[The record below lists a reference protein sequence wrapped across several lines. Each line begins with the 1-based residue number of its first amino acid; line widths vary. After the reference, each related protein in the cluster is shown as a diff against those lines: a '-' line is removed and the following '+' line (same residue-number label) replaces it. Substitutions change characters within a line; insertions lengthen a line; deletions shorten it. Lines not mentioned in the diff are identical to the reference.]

1 MNSVEDTAQ
10 TMFATQTFKSILQ
23 QASSIVINKM
33 IYKSRDNNATRT
45 ASQYDESSD
54 EESED
59 ENNEI
64 EMLQQENNVNELSNN
79 IKLTGQ
85 FTDIAYADTDKIT
98 EKAISGLC
106 NGDEKLLNNVM
117 DTYNNAVNDGLLK
130 REWSK
135 AESDVI
141 YTLTDK
147 GKELVNSENFKRQLE
162 KNIKNTLYNENFRN
176 TAVVEFTGTKEDVNV
191 FRYVDTLN
199 IKSFDNNPVMKKLFD
214 MLQKYEFISVDE
226 NGNAKPTDKLNTYF
240 AQQDRKGIKTNLKIT
255 KVTPDNMQQAANK
268 IQKAKQAAQATKKSA
283 KVSAKAAKTTANV
296 AAKTGAATATGGVSI
311 AVDLSKKGFELLKK
325 SSNSFS
331 TQNRI
336 NKS

>member
-10 TMFATQTFKSILQ
+10 TMFATQTVKGIVQ
-23 QASSIVINKM
+23 QATSIIINKA
-33 IYKSRDNNATRT
+33 IYGNYGKNHNVVTETAQQSVQQKS
-45 ASQYDESSD
+45 
-54 EESED
+54 
-59 ENNEI
+59 
-64 EMLQQENNVNELSNN
+64 NNVNELSSN

-98 EKAISGLC
+98 EKAISVLC

-147 GKELVNSENFKRQLE
+147 GKELVNSENFKKQLE
-162 KNIKNTLYNENFRN
+162 KNIKNTLYNENFKN
-176 TAVVEFTGTKEDVNV
+176 TAVVEFTGTKDDVNV

-199 IKSFDNNPVMKKLFD
+199 IKSFDNNPVMKKMFD
-214 MLQKYEFISVDE
+214 MLKKYEFISVDE

-255 KVTPDNMQQAANK
+255 KVTPDNMQQAADK
-268 IQKAKQAAQATKKSA
+268 IQKAKQAAQATKKNA
-283 KVSAKAAKTTANV
+283 EVATKAAKTTVNA
-296 AAKTGAATATGGVSI
+296 AAKTGAATATAGVSI
-311 AVDLSKKGFELLKK
+311 AVDISKKGFELLKK

-331 TQNRI
+331 TQNHI

>member
-10 TMFATQTFKSILQ
+10 TMFATQTVKGVVQ
-23 QASSIVINKM
+23 QATSIIINKA
-33 IYKSRDNNATRT
+33 IYGNNGKNHNVVTETAQQSVQQKS
-45 ASQYDESSD
+45 
-54 EESED
+54 
-59 ENNEI
+59 
-64 EMLQQENNVNELSNN
+64 NNVNELSSN

-98 EKAISGLC
+98 EKAISELC
-106 NGDEKLLNNVM
+106 KDDEKLLNNVM

-147 GKELVNSENFKRQLE
+147 GKELVNSEDFKKQLE
-162 KNIKNTLYNENFRN
+162 KNIKNTLYNENFKN
-176 TAVVEFTGTKEDVNV
+176 TAVVEFTGTKDDVNV

-199 IKSFDNNPVMKKLFD
+199 IKSFDNNPVMKKMFD
-214 MLQKYEFISVDE
+214 MLKKYEFISVDE

-255 KVTPDNMQQAANK
+255 KVTPDNMQQAADK
-268 IQKAKQAAQATKKSA
+268 IQKAKQAAQATKKNA
-283 KVSAKAAKTTANV
+283 EVATKAAKTTVNA
-296 AAKTGAATATGGVSI
+296 AAKAGAATATAGVSI
-311 AVDLSKKGFELLKK
+311 AVDISKKGFELLKK

-331 TQNRI
+331 TQNHI

>member
-10 TMFATQTFKSILQ
+10 TMFATQTVKGIVQ
-23 QASSIVINKM
+23 QATTIIINKA
-33 IYKSRDNNATRT
+33 IYGNYGKNHNVVTETAQQSVQQKS
-45 ASQYDESSD
+45 
-54 EESED
+54 
-59 ENNEI
+59 
-64 EMLQQENNVNELSNN
+64 NNVNELSSN

-98 EKAISGLC
+98 EKAISVLC

-147 GKELVNSENFKRQLE
+147 GKELVNSEDFKKQLE
-162 KNIKNTLYNENFRN
+162 KNIKNTLYNENFKN
-176 TAVVEFTGTKEDVNV
+176 TAVVEFTGTKDDVNV

-199 IKSFDNNPVMKKLFD
+199 IKSFDNNPVMKKMFD
-214 MLQKYEFISVDE
+214 MLKKYEFISVDE

-255 KVTPDNMQQAANK
+255 KVTPDNMQQAADK
-268 IQKAKQAAQATKKSA
+268 IQKAKQAAQATKKNA
-283 KVSAKAAKTTANV
+283 EVATKAAKTTVNA
-296 AAKTGAATATGGVSI
+296 AAKTGAATATAGVSI
-311 AVDLSKKGFELLKK
+311 AVDISKKGFELLKK

-331 TQNRI
+331 TQNHI

>member
-10 TMFATQTFKSILQ
+10 TMFATQTVKGIVQQATSIIINKSIYSNNGKNHNVVTETAQ
-23 QASSIVINKM
+23 QSVQQ
-33 IYKSRDNNATRT
+33 KS
-45 ASQYDESSD
+45 
-54 EESED
+54 
-59 ENNEI
+59 
-64 EMLQQENNVNELSNN
+64 NNVNELSSN

-98 EKAISGLC
+98 EKAISELC
-106 NGDEKLLNNVM
+106 KDDEKLLNNVM

-135 AESDVI
+135 TESDVI

-147 GKELVNSENFKRQLE
+147 GKELVNSENFKKQLE
-162 KNIKNTLYNENFRN
+162 KNIKNTLYNENFKN
-176 TAVVEFTGTKEDVNV
+176 TAVVEFTGTKDDVNV

-199 IKSFDNNPVMKKLFD
+199 IKSFDNNPVMKKMFD
-214 MLQKYEFISVDE
+214 MLKKYEFISVDE

-255 KVTPDNMQQAANK
+255 KVAPDNMQQAANK
-268 IQKAKQAAQATKKSA
+268 IQKAKQAAQATKKNA
-283 KVSAKAAKTTANV
+283 EVATKAAKTTVNA
-296 AAKTGAATATGGVSI
+296 AAKTGAATATAGVSI
-311 AVDLSKKGFELLKK
+311 AVDISKKGFELLKK

-331 TQNRI
+331 TQNHI

>member
-10 TMFATQTFKSILQ
+10 TMFATQTVKGVVQ
-23 QASSIVINKM
+23 QATSIIINKA
-33 IYKSRDNNATRT
+33 IYGNNGKNHNVVTETAQQSVQQKS
-45 ASQYDESSD
+45 
-54 EESED
+54 
-59 ENNEI
+59 
-64 EMLQQENNVNELSNN
+64 NNVNELSSN

-98 EKAISGLC
+98 EKAISELC
-106 NGDEKLLNNVM
+106 KDDEKLLNNVM

-147 GKELVNSENFKRQLE
+147 GKELVNSEDFKKQLE
-162 KNIKNTLYNENFRN
+162 KNIKNTLYNENFKN
-176 TAVVEFTGTKEDVNV
+176 TAVVEFTGTKDDVNV

-199 IKSFDNNPVMKKLFD
+199 IKSFDNNPVMKKMFD
-214 MLQKYEFISVDE
+214 MLKKYEFISVDE

-255 KVTPDNMQQAANK
+255 KVTPDNMQQAADK
-268 IQKAKQAAQATKKSA
+268 IQKAKQAAQATKKNA
-283 KVSAKAAKTTANV
+283 EVATKAAKTTVNA
-296 AAKTGAATATGGVSI
+296 AAKTGAATATAGVSI

-331 TQNRI
+331 TQNHI

>member
-10 TMFATQTFKSILQ
+10 TMFATQTVKGIVQ
-23 QASSIVINKM
+23 QATSIIINKA
-33 IYKSRDNNATRT
+33 IYGNYGKNHNVVTETAQQSVQQKS
-45 ASQYDESSD
+45 
-54 EESED
+54 
-59 ENNEI
+59 
-64 EMLQQENNVNELSNN
+64 NNVNELSSN

-98 EKAISGLC
+98 EKAISVLC

-147 GKELVNSENFKRQLE
+147 GKELVNSEDFKKQLE
-162 KNIKNTLYNENFRN
+162 KNIKNTLYNENFKN
-176 TAVVEFTGTKEDVNV
+176 TAVVEFTGTKDDVNV

-199 IKSFDNNPVMKKLFD
+199 IKSFDNNPVMKKMFD
-214 MLQKYEFISVDE
+214 MLKKYEFISVDE

-255 KVTPDNMQQAANK
+255 KVAPDNMQQAADK
-268 IQKAKQAAQATKKSA
+268 IQKAKQAAQATKKNA
-283 KVSAKAAKTTANV
+283 EVATKAAKTTVNA
-296 AAKTGAATATGGVSI
+296 AAKTGAATATAGVSI
-311 AVDLSKKGFELLKK
+311 AVDISKKGFELLKK

-331 TQNRI
+331 TQNHI

>member
-10 TMFATQTFKSILQ
+10 TMFATQTVKGVVQ
-23 QASSIVINKM
+23 QATSIIINKA
-33 IYKSRDNNATRT
+33 IYGNNGKNHNVVTETAQQSVQQKS
-45 ASQYDESSD
+45 
-54 EESED
+54 
-59 ENNEI
+59 
-64 EMLQQENNVNELSNN
+64 NNVNELSSN

-98 EKAISGLC
+98 EKAISELC
-106 NGDEKLLNNVM
+106 KDDEKLLNNVM

-147 GKELVNSENFKRQLE
+147 GKELVNSEDFKKQLE
-162 KNIKNTLYNENFRN
+162 KNIKNTLYNENFKN
-176 TAVVEFTGTKEDVNV
+176 TAVVEFTGTKDDVNV

-199 IKSFDNNPVMKKLFD
+199 INSFDNNPVMKKMFD
-214 MLQKYEFISVDE
+214 MLKKYEFISVDE

-255 KVTPDNMQQAANK
+255 KVTPDNMQQAADK
-268 IQKAKQAAQATKKSA
+268 IQKAKQAAQATKKNA
-283 KVSAKAAKTTANV
+283 EVATKAAKTTVNAS
-296 AAKTGAATATGGVSI
+296 AKTGAATATAGVSI
-311 AVDLSKKGFELLKK
+311 AVDISKKGFELLKK

-331 TQNRI
+331 TQNHI

>member
-10 TMFATQTFKSILQ
+10 TMFATQTVKGVVQ
-23 QASSIVINKM
+23 QATSIIINKA
-33 IYKSRDNNATRT
+33 IYGNNGKNHNVVTETAQQSVQQKS
-45 ASQYDESSD
+45 
-54 EESED
+54 
-59 ENNEI
+59 
-64 EMLQQENNVNELSNN
+64 NNVNELSSN

-98 EKAISGLC
+98 EKAISELC
-106 NGDEKLLNNVM
+106 KDDEKLLNNVM

-147 GKELVNSENFKRQLE
+147 GKELVNSEDFKKQLE
-162 KNIKNTLYNENFRN
+162 KNIKNTLYNENFKN
-176 TAVVEFTGTKEDVNV
+176 TAVVEFTGTKDDVNV

-199 IKSFDNNPVMKKLFD
+199 IKSFDNNPVMKKMFD
-214 MLQKYEFISVDE
+214 MLKKYEFISVDE

-255 KVTPDNMQQAANK
+255 KVTPDNMQQAADK
-268 IQKAKQAAQATKKSA
+268 IQKAKQAAQATKKNA
-283 KVSAKAAKTTANV
+283 EVATKAAKTTVNA
-296 AAKTGAATATGGVSI
+296 AAKTGAATATAGVSI
-311 AVDLSKKGFELLKK
+311 AVDISKKGFELLKK

-331 TQNRI
+331 TQNHI

>member
-10 TMFATQTFKSILQ
+10 TMFATQTVKGVVQ
-23 QASSIVINKM
+23 QATSIIINKA
-33 IYKSRDNNATRT
+33 IYGNNGKNHNVVTETAQQSVQQKS
-45 ASQYDESSD
+45 
-54 EESED
+54 
-59 ENNEI
+59 
-64 EMLQQENNVNELSNN
+64 NNVNELSSN

-98 EKAISGLC
+98 EKAISEMC
-106 NGDEKLLNNVM
+106 KDDEKLLNNVM

-147 GKELVNSENFKRQLE
+147 GKELVNSEDFKKQLE
-162 KNIKNTLYNENFRN
+162 KNIKNTLYNENFKN
-176 TAVVEFTGTKEDVNV
+176 TAVVEFTGTKDDVNV

-199 IKSFDNNPVMKKLFD
+199 IKSFDNNPVMKKMFD
-214 MLQKYEFISVDE
+214 MLKKYEFISVDE

-255 KVTPDNMQQAANK
+255 KVTPDNMQQAADK
-268 IQKAKQAAQATKKSA
+268 IQKAKQAAQATKKNA
-283 KVSAKAAKTTANV
+283 EVATKAAKTTVNA
-296 AAKTGAATATGGVSI
+296 AAKTGAATATAGVSI
-311 AVDLSKKGFELLKK
+311 AVDISKKGFELLKK

-331 TQNRI
+331 TQNHI